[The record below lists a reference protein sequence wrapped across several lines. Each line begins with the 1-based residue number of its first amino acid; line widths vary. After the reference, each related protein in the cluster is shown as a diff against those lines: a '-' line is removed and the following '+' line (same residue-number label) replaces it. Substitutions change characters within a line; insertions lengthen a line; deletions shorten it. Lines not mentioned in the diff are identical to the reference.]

1 MLAGQ
6 LIKEINGLVKI
17 LSNDDKI
24 SVEFHGNES
33 CTDGETIVLP
43 QIGLEETL
51 TKKRVSAIRGLVDHE
66 CGHVKHTDMETME
79 IAEKRNNS
87 RMLKFMLNV
96 IEDCKVDSLVGK
108 EMPGASINLDELNES
123 SLISMLTAIESIE
136 NESILFQP
144 DWYVNNCEKFWGPL
158 AVWLL
163 SNQGRGVLSNNL
175 TKLIEKV
182 PPPIL
187 KKASIISS
195 NMKNLDNTFDSLNL
209 ASQALHQFGIKPD
222 ENNHY
227 LDEIIE
233 QLSELIISEIAKKI
247 ISENDQESDDED
259 NQKDPDNGYNVKKYI
274 AVANKY
280 DVIEH
285 STLKGKTPNKPR
297 YKSQLVKS
305 FQAMIQTECKGFR
318 EIKEIGKRLDPK
330 SLVKAYQGHEKIFID
345 KTSDKDIDTA
355 IGILV
360 DASGSMNYGDRME
373 IAAESTFELVNA
385 LQSFP
390 IALEVAYFQT
400 FWSTNILDKIRKE
413 FPYAFSSRYDNNPG
427 YRVVPN
433 RLSIVKDFNQSIRER
448 AAYFSGMKD
457 SANWSNADGE
467 SLLEFAERLS
477 QRPERNKIM
486 IVLSDGQP
494 SCQVGY
500 PAEED
505 FLIQSIENIISRE
518 IRIAGIGIQSSCV
531 SQYYPTFSIVDDLS
545 DLPTALND
553 VCHDMLRDSIRSM

>member
-17 LSNDDKI
+17 LTNDDKI
-24 SVEFHGNES
+24 SVEFHENES
-33 CTDGETIVLP
+33 CTDGKTIVLP
-43 QIGLEETL
+43 EIELGEKL
-51 TKKRVSAIRGLVDHE
+51 TKKRVSAIRGLVDNE
-66 CGHVKHTDMETME
+66 CGHVKHTDMETMS

-96 IEDCKVDSLVGK
+96 IEDCRVDSIVGK
-108 EMPGASINLDELNES
+108 EMPGASINLDELHES
-123 SLISMLTAIESIE
+123 SSKSMLKDIESIE
-136 NESILFQP
+136 KESILFQP
-144 DWYVNNCEKFWGPL
+144 DWYVNKCEKFWGPL

-163 SNQGRGVLSNNL
+163 SNQSRGTISNNL
-175 TKLIEKV
+175 SELIEKV
-182 PPPIL
+182 PQPIL

-195 NMKNLDNTFDSLNL
+195 NMKNLDNTYDSLNL

-222 ENNHY
+222 ENNDY
-227 LDEIIE
+227 LDEIIQ

-247 ISENDQESDDED
+247 IEDKDQESEEEG
-259 NQKDPDNGYNVKKYI
+259 NQGDPESPNYVKKYI
-274 AVANKY
+274 AVTTKY

-285 STLKGKTPNKPR
+285 STLKGKTPIYPR

-305 FQAMIQTECKGFR
+305 FQEMIQTECRGFR
-318 EIKEIGKRLDPK
+318 EIKETGKRLDPK
-330 SLVKAYQGHEKIFID
+330 SLVKAFQGHEKIFIE

-360 DASGSMNYGDRME
+360 DASGSMSWGRME
-373 IAAESTFELVNA
+373 IAAESTFELANA

-400 FWSTNILDKIRKE
+400 YWTREIHDKIYKE
-413 FPYAFSSRYDNNPG
+413 FPYAFSSRYQNYPG

-433 RLSIVKDFNQSIRER
+433 RLSIVKDFNQSINER
-448 AAYFSGMKD
+448 TLYFSGMKNVAD
-457 SANWSNADGE
+457 WANADGE

-477 QRPERNKIM
+477 KRPEKNKIM

-494 SCQVGY
+494 ACDVGY
-500 PAEED
+500 PAEQD
-505 FLIQSIENIISRE
+505 FLNQAIENIISRN
-518 IRIAGIGIQSSCV
+518 IKIAGIGIQSSCV
-531 SQYYPTFSIVDDLS
+531 SQYYPNYSIVHDLS
-545 DLPTALND
+545 DLPAALND
-553 VCHDMLRDSIRSM
+553 ICHDMLRDSIRSV